1 VNFANTLFF
10 LLIKNIYMIKDMENY
25 RSMKHLKMIQI
36 MGVGMFLRLFVLMS
50 LIRKNNQGVIVKS
63 INHYL

>member
-1 VNFANTLFF
+1 
-10 LLIKNIYMIKDMENY
+10 MIKDMENY

-36 MGVGMFLRLFVLMS
+36 MGVGMFLRLFILMS

>member
-1 VNFANTLFF
+1 MSFANTLFF

-36 MGVGMFLRLFVLMS
+36 MGVGMFF
-50 LIRKNNQGVIVKS
+50 KVIY
-63 INHYL
+63 INVIDKEK